1 MRKNLHLLGLLI
13 LPVLFHA
20 CIKDT
25 DFNQAEQ
32 IALEPVVEL
41 DLVYFTLDATNF
53 FDPVTQTDTFTVS
66 DTTEIRFLN
75 ESGIQ
80 EALKRA
86 DFYFKFTNSIPRD
99 FFAEFEFLDPQN
111 QLTYQTQTQVLQG
124 SVASPIVTEFVEI
137 VQGDDI
143 LQLTQANKVVIK
155 ITIPSSAQNLE
166 GALNLQS
173 KATYYVT
180 Y

>member
-1 MRKNLHLLGLLI
+1 MKKNLRLLGLLI
-13 LPVLFHA
+13 LPIFFYA

-41 DLVYFTLDATNF
+41 DLIYFTLDATNF
-53 FDPVTQTDTFTVS
+53 YDTISQTDTFTVS

-111 QLTYQTQTQVLQG
+111 QITYQTQTQVLHG
-124 SVASPIVTEFVEI
+124 IVNTPVVTEFIEV
-137 VQGDDI
+137 VQGNDI
-143 LQLTQANKVVIK
+143 LQLTQADKVVVK
-155 ITIPSSAQNLE
+155 VTIPSSAQNLE
-166 GALNLQS
+166 GILNLQS